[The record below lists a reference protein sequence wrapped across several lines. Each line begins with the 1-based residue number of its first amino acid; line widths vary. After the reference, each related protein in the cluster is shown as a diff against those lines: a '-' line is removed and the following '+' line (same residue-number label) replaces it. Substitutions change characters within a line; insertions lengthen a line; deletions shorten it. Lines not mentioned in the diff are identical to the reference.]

1 MLYAEYVR
9 RIKDVAILLDED
21 TGIYYLDPD
30 WKFNIYV
37 NDLPEP
43 NEVKSEYAL
52 TWEDVKDILNLE
64 VIKRNKINDNKKA
77 VIDWVYNLI
86 TSTVEPAVLQ
96 EETEYVAQMMDY
108 LKFRNE
114 HPELPI
120 NQGEND
126 DIGDEKV
133 KQLLKSGMSFAK
145 K

>member
-9 RIKDVAILLDED
+9 RIKDVAILLDEN

-30 WKFNIYV
+30 WKFDIYV

-64 VIKRNKINDNKKA
+64 VIKINKINDNKKA
-77 VIDWVYNLI
+77 VIDWIYNLI